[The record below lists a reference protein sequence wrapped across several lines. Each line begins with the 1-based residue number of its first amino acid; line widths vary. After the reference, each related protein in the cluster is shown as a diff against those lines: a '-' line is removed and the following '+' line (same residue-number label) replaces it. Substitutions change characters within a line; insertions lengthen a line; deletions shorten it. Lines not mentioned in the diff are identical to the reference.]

1 MNNGG
6 YNTAT
11 PFYGTNYSL
20 AHMGLPAALEKNI
33 HTYYYSV
40 DHMRYLNPKAMPQ
53 VAKNM
58 DAFIEKASAG

>member
-1 MNNGG
+1 
-6 YNTAT
+6 
-11 PFYGTNYSL
+11 
-20 AHMGLPAALEKNI
+20 MGLPAALEKNI